1 MKTLF
6 VYYKLS
12 LTEHTTWLPKVQA
25 FQSELRRAWPALQTE
40 LMQRP
45 EPNAQGL
52 ETWMSIASPVSM
64 VNSTCCRSAR
74 MVSPAAV
81 AKRKTLPTGSE
92 GIVFMHFR
100 VKAMTAAGQV
110 SSLALDARDA
120 AEAEQFARKQ
130 GYAVLSVAPAGIAAS
145 TRTR

>member
-52 ETWMSIASPVSM
+52 ETWMEVYRQPGGVTEVVTTHIAQL
-64 VNSTCCRSAR
+64 AQQHGL
-74 MVSPAAV
+74 PAP
-81 AKRKTLPTGSE
+81 RLSE
-92 GIVFMHFR
+92 VF
-100 VKAMTAAGQV
+100 VPLAA
-110 SSLALDARDA
+110 
-120 AEAEQFARKQ
+120 
-130 GYAVLSVAPAGIAAS
+130 
-145 TRTR
+145 